1 MKAAALTLRLSV
13 ELARS
18 LGRIARAQGIPKS
31 QVVRE
36 AVARYLAPSGS
47 EVHSPRLTASTLAVR
62 WKEVPRLTPDEA
74 SDFHDDIEAARR
86 ELPLPASAWE

>member
-47 EVHSPRLTASTLAVR
+47 AVESSVLTASMLAAR
-62 WKEVPRLTPDEA
+62 WKEIPRLTPEE
-74 SDFHDDIEAARR
+74 SSEFHDDITAARKKMR
-86 ELPLPASAWE
+86 LPATAWE